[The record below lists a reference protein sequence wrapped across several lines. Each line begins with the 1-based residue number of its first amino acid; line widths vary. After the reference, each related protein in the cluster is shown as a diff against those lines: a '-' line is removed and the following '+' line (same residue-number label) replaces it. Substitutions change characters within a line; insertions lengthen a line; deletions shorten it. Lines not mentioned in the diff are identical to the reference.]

1 MAIGF
6 EAISCA
12 IKEILI
18 NEIILIAG
26 KGHENIQDYGVKK
39 IKVSDFEIVN
49 KIKIKKKMS
58 KKISDSLMNNILINK
73 ILKTKN
79 TNRPRGVSINSK
91 SIKRGNL
98 FIAIK
103 GKKKMDIII

>member
-1 MAIGF
+1 
-6 EAISCA
+6 
-12 IKEILI
+12 
-18 NEIILIAG
+18 
-26 KGHENIQDYGVKK
+26 
-39 IKVSDFEIVN
+39 
-49 KIKIKKKMS
+49 MS

-79 TNRPRGVSINSK
+79 TNRPRGVSIDSK

-103 GKKKMDIII
+103 GKKKRWT